1 MIVANWKCNGSKK
14 MIQDWLKNYMD
25 TLISSTDT
33 YVGIAPPYIYVE
45 HFMNFLIEY
54 GLDIKLGVQDV
65 DKSSGAKT
73 SAISIDMIQDM
84 GCEFT
89 ILGHSERRIIFN
101 DSNESIAEKLDK
113 VIDKVNAIYCIGESA
128 EENNTNQTKDI
139 LENQLSIING
149 QTIPSNFS
157 IAYEPVW
164 AIGTGNTPSPEDIN
178 DIHKFIKDV
187 VQSTTENN
195 IVPTVLY
202 GGSVNEANAESFFK
216 QNYIDG
222 ALIGGASLEGRSFAN
237 IVNIFNGKNL

>member
-14 MIQDWLKNYMD
+14 MIQDWLNNYMD

-45 HFMNFLIEY
+45 HFMNLLIEY

-113 VIDKVNAIYCIGESA
+113 VIDKVNAIFCIGESA

-216 QNYIDG
+216 QNNIDG

>member
-45 HFMNFLIEY
+45 HFMNLLIEY

-113 VIDKVNAIYCIGESA
+113 VIDKVDAIYCIGESA

>member
-45 HFMNFLIEY
+45 HFMNLLIEY

>member
-25 TLISSTDT
+25 KLISTTDT
-33 YVGIAPPYIYVE
+33 YVGMAPPYIYVE
-45 HFMNFLIEY
+45 HFMNLLNEY
-54 GLDIKLGVQDV
+54 GLEIKLGVQDI
-65 DKSSGAKT
+65 DKSSGART

-101 DSNESIAEKLDK
+101 ESNESIAEKLYE
-113 VIDKVNAIYCIGESA
+113 VIDKVDAIYCIGESA

>member
-216 QNYIDG
+216 QNNIDG

>member
-45 HFMNFLIEY
+45 HFMNLLIEY

-157 IAYEPVW
+157 IAYEPVC

>member
-25 TLISSTDT
+25 KLISTTDT
-33 YVGIAPPYIYVE
+33 YVGMAPPYIYVE
-45 HFMNFLIEY
+45 HFMNLLNEY
-54 GLDIKLGVQDV
+54 GLEIKLGVQDI
-65 DKSSGAKT
+65 DKSSGART

-101 DSNESIAEKLDK
+101 ESSESIAEKLYE
-113 VIDKVNAIYCIGESA
+113 VIDKVDAIYCIGESA

-222 ALIGGASLEGRSFAN
+222 ALIGGASLEGKSFAN

>member
-14 MIQDWLKNYMD
+14 MIHDWLKNYMD
-25 TLISSTDT
+25 TLISTTDT

-45 HFMNFLIEY
+45 HFMNLLTEY
-54 GLDIKLGVQDV
+54 GLDSKLGVQDV

>member
-45 HFMNFLIEY
+45 HFMNLLIEY

-73 SAISIDMIQDM
+73 SAISINMIQDM

>member
-25 TLISSTDT
+25 KLISSTDT
-33 YVGIAPPYIYVE
+33 YVGMAPPYIYVE
-45 HFMNFLIEY
+45 HFMNLLNEY

-101 DSNESIAEKLDK
+101 ESTESIGEKLDK
-113 VIDKVNAIYCIGESA
+113 VIGKVDAIYCIGESA

-149 QTIPSNFS
+149 KSIPSNFF
-157 IAYEPVW
+157 IAYEPIW

-195 IVPTVLY
+195 IVPSVLY

-216 QNYIDG
+216 QKYIDG

>member
-45 HFMNFLIEY
+45 HFMNLLIEY

-73 SAISIDMIQDM
+73 SAISINMIQDM

-101 DSNESIAEKLDK
+101 DSDESIAEKLDK
-113 VIDKVNAIYCIGESA
+113 VIDKFYDIYCIG
-128 EENNTNQTKDI
+128 
-139 LENQLSIING
+139 
-149 QTIPSNFS
+149 
-157 IAYEPVW
+157 
-164 AIGTGNTPSPEDIN
+164 
-178 DIHKFIKDV
+178 
-187 VQSTTENN
+187 
-195 IVPTVLY
+195 
-202 GGSVNEANAESFFK
+202 
-216 QNYIDG
+216 
-222 ALIGGASLEGRSFAN
+222 
-237 IVNIFNGKNL
+237 

>member
-14 MIQDWLKNYMD
+14 MIQDWLRQYMD
-25 TLISSTDT
+25 TFISSTGS
-33 YVGIAPPYIYVE
+33 YVGIAPPYMYVE
-45 HFMNFLIEY
+45 HFLNLINEY

-65 DKSSGAKT
+65 DKSSGART

-89 ILGHSERRIIFN
+89 ILGHSEKRIIFN
-101 DSNESIAEKLDK
+101 ESNENISEKLDI
-113 VIDKVNAIYCIGESA
+113 VIDKVDAIYCIGESA
-128 EENNTNQTKDI
+128 EENNKNQTKDI
-139 LENQLSIING
+139 LENQLSIIKG
-149 QTIPSNFS
+149 KIISSSFS

-164 AIGTGNTPSPEDIN
+164 AIGTGNTPTPEDIN

-187 VQSTTENN
+187 VQSSTENN

-222 ALIGGASLEGRSFAN
+222 ALIGGASLEGKSFAN

>member
-45 HFMNFLIEY
+45 HFMNLLIEF

-73 SAISIDMIQDM
+73 SAISINMIQDM

>member
-45 HFMNFLIEY
+45 HFMNLLIEY

-222 ALIGGASLEGRSFAN
+222 ALIGGASLEGRSFAK

>member
-25 TLISSTDT
+25 KLISSTDT
-33 YVGIAPPYIYVE
+33 YVGMAPPYIYVE
-45 HFMNFLIEY
+45 HFMNLLIEY

-101 DSNESIAEKLDK
+101 ESNESIGEKLDK
-113 VIDKVNAIYCIGESA
+113 VIDKVDAIYCIGESA

-149 QTIPSNFS
+149 KTIPSNFF
-157 IAYEPVW
+157 IAYEPIW

>member
-14 MIQDWLKNYMD
+14 MIQDWLKNYMEK
-25 TLISSTDT
+25 LISSKDT
-33 YVGIAPPYIYVE
+33 YVGMAPPYIYVE

-113 VIDKVNAIYCIGESA
+113 LIDKVNAIYCIGESA

-216 QNYIDG
+216 QNNIDG

>member
-25 TLISSTDT
+25 KLISSTDT
-33 YVGIAPPYIYVE
+33 YVGMAPPYIYVE
-45 HFMNFLIEY
+45 HFMNLLNEY
-54 GLDIKLGVQDV
+54 GLNIKLGVQDV

>member
-14 MIQDWLKNYMD
+14 MIRDWLKNYMD

-45 HFMNFLIEY
+45 HFMNLLIEY

-113 VIDKVNAIYCIGESA
+113 VIDKVDVIYCIGESA
-128 EENNTNQTKDI
+128 DENNTNQTKDI

-237 IVNIFNGKNL
+237 IVNIFNGMNL

>member
-45 HFMNFLIEY
+45 HFMNLLIEY

-101 DSNESIAEKLDK
+101 ESNESIAEKLDK
-113 VIDKVNAIYCIGESA
+113 VIEKVDAIYCIGESA
-128 EENNTNQTKDI
+128 EENITNQTKDI

-149 QTIPSNFS
+149 KTIPSNFS
-157 IAYEPVW
+157 IAYEPIW

>member
-45 HFMNFLIEY
+45 HFMSFLIEY

-113 VIDKVNAIYCIGESA
+113 VIDKVDVIYCIGESA

-216 QNYIDG
+216 QNNIDG

>member
-45 HFMNFLIEY
+45 HFMNLLIEY

-187 VQSTTENN
+187 VQSTTENSIFPN
-195 IVPTVLY
+195 VLY
-202 GGSVNEANAESFFK
+202 GGSVNDANAESFFRED
-216 QNYIDG
+216 NVDG
-222 ALIGGASLEGRSFAN
+222 ALIGGASLQGKSFAD
-237 IVNIFNGKNL
+237 IVNIFNGKAI

>member
-14 MIQDWLKNYMD
+14 MIQDWLKNYMEK
-25 TLISSTDT
+25 LISSTDT
-33 YVGIAPPYIYVE
+33 YIGMAPPYIYVE
-45 HFMNFLIEY
+45 HFMNLSNEY

-101 DSNESIAEKLDK
+101 ESNESIAEKLDK
-113 VIDKVNAIYCIGESA
+113 VFDKVDAIYCIGESA

-149 QTIPSNFS
+149 MTIPSNFS
-157 IAYEPVW
+157 IAYEPIW

-222 ALIGGASLEGRSFAN
+222 ALIGGASLEGKSFAN